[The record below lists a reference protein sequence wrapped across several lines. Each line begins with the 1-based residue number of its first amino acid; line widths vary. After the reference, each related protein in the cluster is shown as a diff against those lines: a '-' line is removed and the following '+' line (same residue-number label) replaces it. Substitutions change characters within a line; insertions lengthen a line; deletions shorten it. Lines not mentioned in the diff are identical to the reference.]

1 MGSLPKFLR
10 PSLESF
16 QKAKKL
22 KLKVDQ
28 NKATAIRSKLIDSKF
43 KKVVG
48 ISWKSTSTV
57 NNKKS
62 LTLEE
67 FMLGIY
73 SPNIRFVCLQYGD
86 VKEEIQKVKE
96 KHGIDICE
104 LEEVDTFNDI
114 DHLAAL
120 ISACDQGVSVSNVTV
135 HLAGAIGIPSKILV
149 PTNNLFYLG
158 VNDVD
163 SCWYPSLKLFRQREL
178 EGWEEQL
185 AKIKEEITII

>member
-1 MGSLPKFLR
+1 
-10 PSLESF
+10 
-16 QKAKKL
+16 
-22 KLKVDQ
+22 
-28 NKATAIRSKLIDSKF
+28 
-43 KKVVG
+43 
-48 ISWKSTSTV
+48 
-57 NNKKS
+57 
-62 LTLEE
+62 
-67 FMLGIY
+67 MLGIY
-73 SPNIRFVCLQYGD
+73 SPNIRYVCLQYGD

-104 LEEVDTFNDI
+104 LEEVDKFNDI

-120 ISACDQGVSVSNVTV
+120 ISACDQVVSVSNVTV

-163 SCWYPSLKLFRQREL
+163 SCWYPSLKLFRQRKL